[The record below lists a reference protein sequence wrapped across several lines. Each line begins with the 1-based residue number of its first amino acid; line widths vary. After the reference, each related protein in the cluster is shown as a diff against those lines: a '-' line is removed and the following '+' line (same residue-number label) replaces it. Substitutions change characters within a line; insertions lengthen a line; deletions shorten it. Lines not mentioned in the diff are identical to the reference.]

1 MPRGKLD
8 KVQSQLADAIENEA
22 PCAFEQ
28 PIPVLVTLD
37 NGVKYKGE
45 AIEVQASSETFP
57 EGLVMVRSGNTDIG
71 VPIRYISAR

>member
-1 MPRGKLD
+1 MPKAKLD
-8 KVQSQLADAIENEA
+8 KVQTQLAGAIENDA
-22 PCAFEQ
+22 PCTFEQ

-45 AIEVQASSETFP
+45 AIEVQASSDTFP
-57 EGLVMVRSGNTDIG
+57 DGLVMVRSGNTDIG